1 MRPCCCSFLLL
12 SSALLGQD
20 AAAKLQKQ
28 EDAIIQRY
36 RQGARPRT
44 PAVRGPLLS
53 EGVPSIGG
61 LRGAKW
67 WWVYGSPLKDA
78 GDLRTGELT
87 RIPAGTGSGF
97 VWDEA
102 GHVVTNYHVVT
113 VEKEQVVEEPDEL
126 RVTLADG
133 HTYQARVIG
142 RSLAYDLAVLQV
154 FAPLESLKPLPIG
167 SSQDLVVGQ
176 TVLAIGNP
184 FGLDHTLTKG
194 VISALNRDLATDFN
208 TRIRGVV
215 QTDAAINPGNSGG
228 PLLDSA
234 GRVIGMNSAI
244 PAATGASVGIGFA
257 IPIDTLNRV
266 VPVLI
271 RRGQLYRPRMGFG
284 TLSDD
289 QAVRLGVPRGVIV
302 GEVEAGSPAA
312 KAGLKGVA
320 TDAEH
325 RITAL
330 GDIIVALDGKRL
342 STSGEMFALL
352 EQAEPKDEVV
362 LDVMRGEKVER
373 LTVKLKDLAK

>member
-1 MRPCCCSFLLL
+1 MRRAAAPLLLL
-12 SSALLGQD
+12 SFALGGQD
-20 AAAKLQKQ
+20 AAAKLVKQ

-36 RQGARPRT
+36 RQGARPRAT
-44 PAVRGPLLS
+44 ASRGPLLT
-53 EGVPSIGG
+53 EEQAIIRRFREAKPSV
-61 LRGAKW
+61 
-67 WWVYGSPLKDA
+67 VYVSTLKDEV
-78 GDLRTGELT
+78 DLRTGDLA

-113 VEKEQVVEEPDEL
+113 VEKGQVMEEPDEV

-133 HTYQARVIG
+133 HTFQARVIG
-142 RSLAYDLAVLQV
+142 RSLAYDVAVLQV

-194 VISALNRDLATDFN
+194 IISALNRNLATDFN
-208 TRIRGVV
+208 TQIRGVI

-257 IPIDTLNRV
+257 IPVDTLNRV
-266 VPVLI
+266 VPILI

-289 QAVRLGVPRGVIV
+289 QAARLGVARGVIV
-302 GEVEAGSPAA
+302 GEVEPGSPAA
-312 KAGLKGVA
+312 KAGLKGVV
-320 TDAEH
+320 TDGA

-330 GDIIVALDGKRL
+330 GDIIVAVDGRRL
-342 STSGEMFALL
+342 SNSGEMFAFL
-352 EQAEPKDEVV
+352 EQAEPKDRVL
-362 LDVMRGEKVER
+362 LDVVRDGKVER
-373 LTVKLKDLAK
+373 LTVELKETPK